1 MKRSI
6 WLVVLVL
13 VAITLIASSMYSG
26 STPVANITNS
36 PVVKLQP
43 QRKQSPQLVSA
54 PKVSAQK
61 LLTHIT
67 KLNFQRYTPEARSQA
82 RTYITQSLQKFGWTP
97 QLQPFTGGINIIAQ
111 RPGTNPELGT
121 ILVGAHY
128 DTVPVSPG
136 ADDNST
142 GVAVV
147 LELARLLA
155 DYPTPRTLQL
165 AFFDEEEVGLLGSRA
180 FVTDKTH
187 LSVQGAIIMDMIGFT
202 CHTAGC
208 QKYPSGLPVSPKS
221 DKGEFLAAVVDSEH
235 ASLLD
240 AFKIPQLNLPPVLT
254 LPIPFKGV
262 LTPDTL
268 RSDHAPFWYAG
279 IGAVLVTDTANLRNP
294 HYHQATD
301 IPATLEHSFFTD
313 SAQVVINATTALL
326 KTSGSA

>member
-13 VAITLIASSMYSG
+13 VAIIAIANGMYSA
-26 STPVANITNS
+26 TPTAKITNS
-36 PVVKLQP
+36 PIAKSQP
-43 QRKQSPQLVSA
+43 PSKSPQVVST
-54 PKVSAQK
+54 PSVSPQK
-61 LLTHIT
+61 LLTHIQ
-67 KLNFQRYTPEARSQA
+67 KLNFQRYTPEARSRA
-82 RTYITQSLQKFGWTP
+82 RTYITKSLQKFGWTP
-97 QLQPFTGGINIIAQ
+97 QLQAFTGGINIIAQ
-111 RPGTNPELGT
+111 RAGTNPESGT

-128 DTVPVSPG
+128 DTVAVSPG

-142 GVAVV
+142 GVAVL
-147 LELARLLA
+147 LELARLMA

-180 FVTDKTH
+180 FVTPETH
-187 LSVQGAIIMDMIGFT
+187 LSLQGAIIMDMIGFT
-202 CHTAGC
+202 CHTTGC
-208 QKYPSGLPVSPKS
+208 QKYPTGLPVSPPS

-240 AFKIPQLNLPPVLT
+240 AFKISQSIPPVFT

-262 LTPDTL
+262 LTPDSL

-294 HYHQATD
+294 HYHRATD
-301 IPATLEHSFFTD
+301 IPATLERSFFTN
-313 SAQVVINATTALL
+313 SAQVVVNATTVLL
-326 KTSGSA
+326 KSSDSA